1 MEVGEEKKAAA
12 EEDEREGK
20 LKMVEVQNLP
30 DDVDMIVSNLKTLDF
45 SIQDLDVL
53 IELSR

>member
-1 MEVGEEKKAAA
+1 VEIGEEKKAAV

>member
-1 MEVGEEKKAAA
+1 MEIGEEKKAAV

-30 DDVDMIVSNLKTLDF
+30 EDVDMIVSNLKTLDF

>member
-1 MEVGEEKKAAA
+1 MEVGEEKKAAV

>member
-1 MEVGEEKKAAA
+1 VEVGEEKKAAA

>member
-1 MEVGEEKKAAA
+1 MEIGEEKKAAV

>member
-1 MEVGEEKKAAA
+1 MI
-12 EEDEREGK
+12 
-20 LKMVEVQNLP
+20 EVQNLP
-30 DDVDMIVSNLKTLDF
+30 DDVDMIVGNLKALDF